1 MANTPIVSR
10 GSAPSQVAPPV
21 VAAMVVHDPGP
32 WFTESLQSLAQQDY
46 PNLQT
51 LFFVT
56 SGSQTTDEI
65 RKHLPDAIVR
75 TVDGNPGYGPLMNE
89 IGRLVE
95 GDGGFFCLMHD
106 DVALDPDA
114 VSKLMEEM
122 FRSNAG
128 VVGPKLVM
136 WEDPTIVQSVG
147 FGVDRIGEVS
157 SIADVGEKDQEQH
170 DAVRDVFALH
180 SACLLVRADLFR
192 EIGGFA
198 PDIRFFGEDIDLC
211 WRVHLSGA
219 RVVVV
224 PAAKA
229 RHINNFDSRASE
241 PSRIALEAR
250 HRVRTIAT
258 LSGRFQLPFVL
269 AQLLIATLLQTV
281 VSIFGGG
288 LRASLISMR
297 AALAVVI
304 DVPYIIRRRA
314 QVRPYRRIAPREIHE
329 LQIRGSARL
338 SSFIRKRRMRFTQNP
353 LALERDGAASN
364 TKGVVFGIL
373 ATVSLIILGSR
384 GLIASGVAPVGE
396 FLPLRSATESPSAL
410 LSSYLSGWWQSGFG
424 HAGANPTGIALLAL
438 AGIGFLGRLGALQ
451 TYSIIGALLV
461 GCWGMWS
468 VTAGFF
474 TVRARAIGMATY
486 AAAPLPYVAIQ
497 GGRWGV
503 LLCYAAL
510 PWMIRMF
517 VKVGAL
523 PSGAALTKLLAGAVL
538 LTAVITSFTPA
549 FLLVIIW
556 LGVVWIISDT
566 ISRVAASSLVG
577 VLRLVVVGAVGAFV
591 LHSPWSGEFFVADW
605 LDKVIGQHPDVARQ
619 VGMLNLSRLDG
630 GLWAIGVLALGLY
643 APTFISI
650 VVARGQMVVWATRA
664 LMMVVLTGAVLVL
677 DDSGTITLPLPET
690 GLMLVIVACG
700 LALGA
705 AALANIMFDETAIR
719 PNGLWKSLGALS
731 LIAATVGMVPAI
743 TGAAN
748 GRWGQPETTLAQL
761 LTQLPTNPES
771 GDYNVVFIGRGEVLP
786 MAGRTINDTVAF
798 AVSDDGELTLRDH
811 WMPISSS
818 LDESVSSAFN
828 AVISDQTVRA
838 GRLLAPLAIRYIIVP
853 IVDGGA
859 STVERPLPAPD
870 GLLASLSAQLDFRRV
885 YTANDLVIFE
895 NVAYIPS
902 LAMVDG
908 NTSLVSEQAGSEVLL
923 SSQLV
928 SVSPLARSGDIESVP
943 SLIGIGTVHAA
954 VPFDDGLAL
963 DVQGVKVKARVAF
976 GGTSAFDLPIEG
988 VARLTFNT
996 PFLHFALVALQ
1007 ALLWVAVVIAL
1018 FDLGRF
1024 KRRIAS
1030 TRLGEIVFHEEVEEQ
1045 K

>member
-1 MANTPIVSR
+1 MVINPTVSR
-10 GSAPSQVAPPV
+10 GSALGQVAPPV
-21 VAAMVVHDPGP
+21 VAAVVVHEPGA
-32 WFTESLQSLAQQDY
+32 WFPETLQALARQDY

-56 SGSQTTDEI
+56 SGSQAADEI
-65 RKHLPDAIVR
+65 RQFLPDAIVR

-95 GDGGFFCLMHD
+95 GEGGFFCLMHD
-106 DVALDPDA
+106 DVALEPDA
-114 VSKLMEEM
+114 LSRLMEEM

-147 FGVDRIGEVS
+147 FGVDRIGEIS

-170 DAVRDVFALH
+170 DAVRDVFALR

-198 PDIRFFGEDIDLC
+198 PDIRFYGEDIDLC

-229 RHINNFDSRASE
+229 RHLDSFDSRTNE

-269 AQLLIATLLQTV
+269 GQLLIATLLQTV
-281 VSIFGGG
+281 ISIFGGG

-297 AALAVVI
+297 ATLAVVV

-338 SSFIRKRRMRFTQNP
+338 SSFLRKRRMRFTQNP
-353 LALERDGAASN
+353 LALELDGATAHA
-364 TKGVVFGIL
+364 KGVVAGVV
-373 ATVSLIILGSR
+373 AVVALIVLGSR
-384 GLIASGVAPVGE
+384 GLIANGVAPVGE
-396 FLPLRSATESPSAL
+396 FLPLRDATESPSVL

-424 HAGANPTGIALLAL
+424 HAGANPTGIALLAV

-451 TYSIIGALLV
+451 TYSVIGALFM
-461 GCWGMWS
+461 GSWGMWS
-468 VTAGFF
+468 VATGFF
-474 TVRARAIGMATY
+474 TARARAIGMATY
-486 AAAPLPYVAIQ
+486 AAAPLPYVAIE

-510 PWMIRMF
+510 PWMVRTF
-517 VKVGAL
+517 VKVGAR

-538 LTAVITSFTPA
+538 LTAVVSSFTPA
-549 FLLVIIW
+549 FVLVLIW
-556 LGVVWIISDT
+556 LGVVWVVADAV
-566 ISRVAASSLVG
+566 SRVAASSIFG
-577 VLRLVVVGAVGAFV
+577 VLRVVVVGVVGAFV
-591 LHSPWSGEFFVADW
+591 LHSPWSGDFFVADW
-605 LDKVIGQHPDVARQ
+605 LDKVIGQHPDVAKQ

-630 GLWAIGVLALGLY
+630 GLLAIGVLVLGLY
-643 APTFISI
+643 APTFIAI
-650 VVARGQMVVWATRA
+650 VVARAHMVVWSTRA
-664 LMMVVLTGAVLVL
+664 LMMVVLTGVLLVL
-677 DDSGTITLPLPET
+677 DDSGVVSLSLPET

-705 AALANIMFDETAIR
+705 ATLSNIMFDETAIR
-719 PNGLWKSLGALS
+719 PNGLWKSLGAVS
-731 LIAATVGMVPAI
+731 LVAATVGMVPAI
-743 TGAAN
+743 TGVVD
-748 GRWGQPETTLAQL
+748 GRWGQPETTLSQL
-761 LTQLPTNPES
+761 LTQLPTDPET
-771 GDYNVVFIGRGEVLP
+771 GDYNVVFVGRSEVLP
-786 MAGRTINDTVAF
+786 MAGKTINDAVAF

-811 WMPISSS
+811 WLPISNS
-818 LDESVSSAFN
+818 LDDAVGSTFS
-828 AVISDQTVRA
+828 AVIADQTVRA
-838 GRLLAPLAIRYIIVP
+838 GRLLAPLAVRYIVVP

-859 STVERPLPAPD
+859 STIERPLPAPV
-870 GLLASLSAQLDFRRV
+870 GLLESLSAQLDFRRV
-885 YTANDLVIFE
+885 YTANDLVIYE
-895 NVAYIPS
+895 NVAYLPS
-902 LAMVDG
+902 LAVVDE

-923 SSQLV
+923 SSQLI
-928 SVSPLARSGDIESVP
+928 SVSPLARSGDIDSIPTV
-943 SLIGIGTVHAA
+943 IGVGTIHAA
-954 VPFDDGLAL
+954 VPFNEGLAVN
-963 DVQGVKVKARVAF
+963 VQGVKVKARVAF

-988 VARLTFNT
+988 VVRLTFDT
-996 PFLHFALVALQ
+996 PILHYVLVGVQ
-1007 ALLWVAVVIAL
+1007 AMLWAVVVIAL

-1030 TRLGEIVFHEEVEEQ
+1030 TRLGEIVFNEESDKQ

>member
-1 MANTPIVSR
+1 VAINPTASR
-10 GSAPSQVAPPV
+10 GSAATQVAPPV
-21 VAAMVVHDPGP
+21 VAAMVVHEPGV
-32 WFTESLQSLAQQDY
+32 WLAETLQALAQQDY

-56 SGSQTTDEI
+56 SGSEVTAEI

-106 DVALDPDA
+106 DVALEPDA
-114 VSKLMEEM
+114 VSRLMEEM

-136 WEDPTIVQSVG
+136 WDDPTIVQSVG

-157 SIADVGEKDQEQH
+157 PIADVGEKDQEQH

-198 PDIRFFGEDIDLC
+198 PDVRFFGEDIDLC

-229 RHINNFDSRASE
+229 RHLNGFDTRTNE
-241 PSRIALEAR
+241 PSRAALEAR

-297 AALAVVI
+297 AALAVVV

-353 LALERDGAASN
+353 LALERDGETSN
-364 TKGVVFGIL
+364 TKGVVVGIL
-373 ATVSLIILGSR
+373 AMVALIVIGSR
-384 GLIASGVAPVGE
+384 GLIARGVAPIGE
-396 FLPLRSATESPSAL
+396 FLPLRGATESPSAL
-410 LSSYLSGWWQSGFG
+410 LSSYLSGWWQAGFG

-451 TYSIIGALLV
+451 TYSVIGALLM

-468 VTAGFF
+468 VAAGFF

-486 AAAPLPYVAIQ
+486 AAVPLPYVAIE

-517 VKVGAL
+517 VKVGAR

-538 LTAVITSFTPA
+538 LTAVVISFTPA
-549 FLLVIIW
+549 FALVIIW
-556 LGVVWIISDT
+556 LGIVWVISDT
-566 ISRVAASSLVG
+566 ISRVAASSAIGVFRLVLVG
-577 VLRLVVVGAVGAFV
+577 VVGAFV

-605 LDKVIGQHPDVARQ
+605 LDKVIGQHPDVAKQ

-630 GLWAIGVLALGLY
+630 GLWAIGALALGLY

-650 VVARGQMVVWATRA
+650 VIARAQMVVWSTRA
-664 LMMVVLTGAVLVL
+664 LLMVVLTGAVLVL
-677 DDSGTITLPLPET
+677 NDSGTINLSLPET
-690 GLMLVIVACG
+690 GLMLVVVACG

-705 AALANIMFDETAIR
+705 ATLANIVFDESAIR

-731 LIAATVGMVPAI
+731 LVVATIGMVPAI
-743 TGAAN
+743 TGVVD
-748 GRWGQPETTLAQL
+748 GRWGQPETNLAQL
-761 LTQLPTNPES
+761 LTQLPANPES
-771 GDYNVVFIGRGEVLP
+771 GDYNVVFVGRSEVLP
-786 MAGRTINDTVAF
+786 MVGKSINDAVAF

-818 LDESVSSAFN
+818 LDDAVSSTFS

-838 GRLLAPLAIRYIIVP
+838 GRLLAPLAVRYIVVP

-859 STVERPLPAPD
+859 STVERPLPAPR
-870 GLLASLSAQLDFRRV
+870 GLLESLSAQLDFRRV

-902 LAMVDG
+902 LAVIDE

-923 SSQLV
+923 SSQLA
-928 SVSPLARSGDIESVP
+928 SVAPLARIGDIESMP
-943 SLIGIGTVHAA
+943 SLIGVGTVHAA
-954 VPFDDGLAL
+954 MPFDDGLAL
-963 DVQGVKVKARVAF
+963 DIQGVKVKARVAF

-988 VARLTFNT
+988 VARLTFDT
-996 PFLHFALVALQ
+996 PLLHFVLVAFQ
-1007 ALLWVAVVIAL
+1007 ALLWAVVVIAL

-1030 TRLGEIVFHEEVEEQ
+1030 TRLGEIVFHEETEEQ

>member
-1 MANTPIVSR
+1 MAINPTASR
-10 GSAPSQVAPPV
+10 GSAATQVAPPV
-21 VAAMVVHDPGP
+21 VAAVVVHEPGA
-32 WFTESLQSLAQQDY
+32 WFAETLQALAQQDY

-56 SGSQTTDEI
+56 SGSEVTAEI
-65 RKHLPDAIVR
+65 RQHLPDAIVR

-95 GDGGFFCLMHD
+95 GDGGFFCLLHD
-106 DVALDPDA
+106 DVALEPNA
-114 VSKLMEEM
+114 VSRLMEEM

-136 WEDPTIVQSVG
+136 WDDPTIVQSVG

-219 RVVVV
+219 RVVIV

-229 RHINNFDSRASE
+229 RHLNSFDSRTNE
-241 PSRIALEAR
+241 PSRAALEAR

-269 AQLLIATLLQTV
+269 VQLLLATLIQTV
-281 VSIFGGG
+281 VSVFGGG
-288 LRASLISMR
+288 LRNALISMR
-297 AALAVVI
+297 AALAVVV

-338 SSFIRKRRMRFTQNP
+338 ASFIRKRRMRFTQNP
-353 LALERDGAASN
+353 LALERDGETSN
-364 TKGVVFGIL
+364 TKGVVVGIL
-373 ATVSLIILGSR
+373 ATVALIILGSR

-396 FLPLRSATESPSAL
+396 FLPLRGVTESPSAL
-410 LSSYLSGWWQSGFG
+410 LSSYLSGWWQAGFG
-424 HAGANPTGIALLAL
+424 HAGANPTGVALLAL

-451 TYSIIGALLV
+451 TYSVIGALLV

-468 VTAGFF
+468 IAKGFF
-474 TVRARAIGMATY
+474 AVRARAIGMATY
-486 AAAPLPYVAIQ
+486 AAVPLPYVAIE

-503 LLCYAAL
+503 LLSYAAL

-517 VKVGAL
+517 VKVGAR

-538 LTAVITSFTPA
+538 LTAVVTSFTPA
-549 FLLVIIW
+549 FALVIIW
-556 LGVVWIISDT
+556 LGVVWVISDA
-566 ISRVAASSLVG
+566 ISRVAASSAIG
-577 VLRLVVVGAVGAFV
+577 VLRLVLVGVVGAFV

-605 LDKVIGQHPDVARQ
+605 LNKVIGRYPGAAEH

-630 GLWAIGVLALGLY
+630 GLWAIGALALGLY

-650 VVARGQMVVWATRA
+650 VVARAQMVVWSTRA
-664 LMMVVLTGAVLVL
+664 LLMVVLTGAVLVL
-677 DDSGTITLPLPET
+677 DNSGTINMSLPET
-690 GLMLVIVACG
+690 GLMLSIVACG

-705 AALANIMFDETAIR
+705 ATLANIMFDETTIR

-731 LIAATVGMVPAI
+731 LVAASVGMVPAI
-743 TGAAN
+743 TGVVD

-761 LTQLPTNPES
+761 LTQLPTNPAS
-771 GDYNVVFIGRGEVLP
+771 GDYNVVFVGRSEVLP
-786 MAGRTINDTVAF
+786 MAGKTINDAIAF

-818 LDESVSSAFN
+818 LDDSVGSAFN

-838 GRLLAPLAIRYIIVP
+838 GRLLAPLAIRYIVVP

-902 LAMVDG
+902 LAVVDE
-908 NTSLVSEQAGSEVLL
+908 NTSLVSQQAGSEVLL
-923 SSQLV
+923 SSQLT
-928 SVSPLARSGDIESVP
+928 SVSPLARSGDVESVP
-943 SLIGIGTVHAA
+943 SLIGVGTVHAA

-963 DVQGVKVKARVAF
+963 DIQGVKVKARVAF

-988 VARLTFNT
+988 VARLTFDT
-996 PFLHFALVALQ
+996 PFLHFVLVAFQ
-1007 ALLWVAVVIAL
+1007 ALLWAVVVIAL

-1030 TRLGEIVFHEEVEEQ
+1030 TRLGEIVFHEETEEQ

>member
-1 MANTPIVSR
+1 MAINPTVSR
-10 GSAPSQVAPPV
+10 GSAATQVAPPV
-21 VAAMVVHDPGP
+21 VAAVVVHEPGV
-32 WFTESLQSLAQQDY
+32 WFAETLQALAQQDY

-56 SGSQTTDEI
+56 SGSQTADEI
-65 RKHLPDAIVR
+65 RQALPNAIVR

-106 DVALDPDA
+106 DVALEPDA
-114 VSKLMEEM
+114 VSRLMEEM

-136 WEDPTIVQSVG
+136 WDDPTIVQSVG

-198 PDIRFFGEDIDLC
+198 PDVRFFGEDIDLC

-229 RHINNFDSRASE
+229 RHLNGFDTRTNE
-241 PSRIALEAR
+241 PSRVALEAR

-269 AQLLIATLLQTV
+269 AQLLIASLLQTV
-281 VSIFGGG
+281 ISIFGGG
-288 LRASLISMR
+288 LRTSLISMR
-297 AALAVVI
+297 AALAVVV
-304 DVPYIIRRRA
+304 DAPYIIRRRA

-353 LALERDGAASN
+353 LALERDGETSN
-364 TKGVVFGIL
+364 TKGVVVGIL
-373 ATVSLIILGSR
+373 ATVALIVIGSR
-384 GLIASGVAPVGE
+384 GLIASGVAPIGE
-396 FLPLRSATESPSAL
+396 FLPLRGATESPSAL

-451 TYSIIGALLV
+451 TYSVIGALLM
-461 GCWGMWS
+461 GCWGMWR
-468 VTAGFF
+468 VAAGFF

-486 AAAPLPYVAIQ
+486 AAVPLPYVAIE
-497 GGRWGV
+497 GGRWGI

-517 VKVGAL
+517 VKVGAR

-538 LTAVITSFTPA
+538 LTAVVTSFTPA
-549 FLLVIIW
+549 FALVIIW
-556 LGVVWIISDT
+556 LGIVWVISDT
-566 ISRVAASSLVG
+566 ISRVAASSAIGVFRLVLVG
-577 VLRLVVVGAVGAFV
+577 VVGAFV

-605 LDKVIGQHPDVARQ
+605 LDKVIGQHADVGKQ

-630 GLWAIGVLALGLY
+630 GLWAIGALALGLY

-650 VVARGQMVVWATRA
+650 VVARAQMVVWSTRA
-664 LMMVVLTGAVLVL
+664 LLMVVLTGAVLVL
-677 DDSGTITLPLPET
+677 NDSGTINLSLPET
-690 GLMLVIVACG
+690 GLMLVVVACG

-705 AALANIMFDETAIR
+705 ATLANIMFDESAIR

-731 LIAATVGMVPAI
+731 LVAATIGMVPAI
-743 TGAAN
+743 TGVVD
-748 GRWGQPETTLAQL
+748 GRWGQPETNLAQL
-761 LTQLPTNPES
+761 LTQLPANPES
-771 GDYNVVFIGRGEVLP
+771 GDYNVVFVGRSEVLP
-786 MAGRTINDTVAF
+786 MAGKSINDAIAF

-818 LDESVSSAFN
+818 LDDAVGSTFS

-838 GRLLAPLAIRYIIVP
+838 GRLLAPLAIRYIVVP

-859 STVERPLPAPD
+859 STVEKPLPAPD

-902 LAMVDG
+902 LAVIDE

-923 SSQLV
+923 SSQLA
-928 SVSPLARSGDIESVP
+928 SVAPLTRSGDVESVP
-943 SLIGIGTVHAA
+943 SLIGVGTVHAA
-954 VPFDDGLAL
+954 MPFDDGLAL
-963 DVQGVKVKARVAF
+963 DIQGVKVKARVAF

-988 VARLTFNT
+988 VARLTFDT
-996 PFLHFALVALQ
+996 PLLHFVLVTFQ
-1007 ALLWVAVVIAL
+1007 TLLWAVVVIAL

-1030 TRLGEIVFHEEVEEQ
+1030 TRLGEIVFHEETEDQ

>member
-1 MANTPIVSR
+1 MAINPTASR
-10 GSAPSQVAPPV
+10 GSAATQVAPPV
-21 VAAMVVHDPGP
+21 VAAVVVHEPGA
-32 WFTESLQSLAQQDY
+32 WFGESLQALAQQDY

-56 SGSQTTDEI
+56 SGSEVTAEI
-65 RKHLPDAIVR
+65 RQHLPDAIVR

-95 GDGGFFCLMHD
+95 GDGGFFCLLHD
-106 DVALDPDA
+106 DVALEPNA
-114 VSKLMEEM
+114 VSRLMEEM

-128 VVGPKLVM
+128 IVGPKLVM
-136 WEDPTIVQSVG
+136 WDDPTIVQSVG

-198 PDIRFFGEDIDLC
+198 PDIRFFGEDIDFC

-219 RVVVV
+219 RVVIV

-229 RHINNFDSRASE
+229 RHLNSFDSRTNE
-241 PSRIALEAR
+241 PSRAALEAR

-269 AQLLIATLLQTV
+269 VQLLLATLIQTV
-281 VSIFGGG
+281 VSVFGGG
-288 LRASLISMR
+288 LRNALISMR
-297 AALAVVI
+297 AALAVVV

-338 SSFIRKRRMRFTQNP
+338 ASFIRKRRMRFTQNP
-353 LALERDGAASN
+353 LALEHDGETSN
-364 TKGVVFGIL
+364 TKGVVVGIL
-373 ATVSLIILGSR
+373 ATVALIILGSR
-384 GLIASGVAPVGE
+384 GLIASGLAPVGE
-396 FLPLRSATESPSAL
+396 FLPLRGVTESPSAL
-410 LSSYLSGWWQSGFG
+410 LSSYLSGWWQAGFG
-424 HAGANPTGIALLAL
+424 HAGANPTGVALLAL

-451 TYSIIGALLV
+451 TYSVIGALLV

-468 VTAGFF
+468 IAKGFF

-486 AAAPLPYVAIQ
+486 AAVPLPYVAIE

-503 LLCYAAL
+503 LLSYAAL

-517 VKVGAL
+517 VKVGAR

-538 LTAVITSFTPA
+538 LTAVVTSFTPA
-549 FLLVIIW
+549 FALVIIW
-556 LGVVWIISDT
+556 LGVVWVISDA
-566 ISRVAASSLVG
+566 ISRVAASSAIG
-577 VLRLVVVGAVGAFV
+577 VLRLVLVGVVGAFV

-605 LDKVIGQHPDVARQ
+605 LNKVIGRHPGAAEQ

-630 GLWAIGVLALGLY
+630 GLWAIGALALGLY

-650 VVARGQMVVWATRA
+650 VVARAQMVVWSTRA
-664 LMMVVLTGAVLVL
+664 LLMVVLTGAVLIL
-677 DDSGTITLPLPET
+677 DDSGTINLSLPET
-690 GLMLVIVACG
+690 GLMLSIVACG

-705 AALANIMFDETAIR
+705 ATLANIMFDETAIQ

-731 LIAATVGMVPAI
+731 LVAASVGMVPAI
-743 TGAAN
+743 TGVVD

-761 LTQLPTNPES
+761 LTQLPTNPAS
-771 GDYNVVFIGRGEVLP
+771 GDYNVVFVGRSEVLP
-786 MAGRTINDTVAF
+786 MAGKAINDAIAF

-818 LDESVSSAFN
+818 LDDSVSSAFN

-838 GRLLAPLAIRYIIVP
+838 GRLLAPLAIRYIVVP

-895 NVAYIPS
+895 NVAYLPS
-902 LAMVDG
+902 LAVVDE
-908 NTSLVSEQAGSEVLL
+908 NTSLVSQQAGSEVLL
-923 SSQLV
+923 SSQLT
-928 SVSPLARSGDIESVP
+928 SVSPLARSGDVESVP
-943 SLIGIGTVHAA
+943 SLIGVGTVHAA

-963 DVQGVKVKARVAF
+963 DIQGVKVKARVAF

-988 VARLTFNT
+988 VARLTFDT
-996 PFLHFALVALQ
+996 PFLHFVLVAFQ
-1007 ALLWVAVVIAL
+1007 ALLWAVVVIAL

-1030 TRLGEIVFHEEVEEQ
+1030 TRLGEIVFHEETEEQ

>member
-1 MANTPIVSR
+1 MAINPTASR
-10 GSAPSQVAPPV
+10 GSAATQVAPPV
-21 VAAMVVHDPGP
+21 VAAVVVHEPGA
-32 WFTESLQSLAQQDY
+32 WFGESLQALAKQDY

-56 SGSQTTDEI
+56 SGSEVTAEI

-95 GDGGFFCLMHD
+95 GDGGFFCLLHD
-106 DVALDPDA
+106 DVALEPDA
-114 VSKLMEEM
+114 VSRLMEEM

-128 VVGPKLVM
+128 IVGPKLVM
-136 WEDPTIVQSVG
+136 WDDPTIVQSVG

-219 RVVVV
+219 RVVIV

-229 RHINNFDSRASE
+229 RHLNSFDSRTNE
-241 PSRIALEAR
+241 PSRAALEAR

-269 AQLLIATLLQTV
+269 VQLLLATLIQTV

-288 LRASLISMR
+288 LRNALISMR
-297 AALAVVI
+297 AALAVVV

-338 SSFIRKRRMRFTQNP
+338 ASFIRKRRMRFTQNP
-353 LALERDGAASN
+353 LALERDGETSN
-364 TKGVVFGIL
+364 TKGVVVGIL
-373 ATVSLIILGSR
+373 ATVALIILGSR
-384 GLIASGVAPVGE
+384 GLIASGLAPVGE
-396 FLPLRSATESPSAL
+396 FLPLRGATESPSAL
-410 LSSYLSGWWQSGFG
+410 LSSYLSGWWQAGFG
-424 HAGANPTGIALLAL
+424 HAGANPTGVALLAL

-451 TYSIIGALLV
+451 TYSVIGALLV

-468 VTAGFF
+468 IAKGFF

-486 AAAPLPYVAIQ
+486 AAAPLPYVAIE

-503 LLCYAAL
+503 LLSYAAL

-517 VKVGAL
+517 VKVGAR

-538 LTAVITSFTPA
+538 LTAVVTSFTPA
-549 FLLVIIW
+549 FALVIIW
-556 LGVVWIISDT
+556 LGVVWVISDA
-566 ISRVAASSLVG
+566 ISRVAASSAIG
-577 VLRLVVVGAVGAFV
+577 VLRLVLVGVVGAFV

-605 LDKVIGQHPDVARQ
+605 LNKVIGRHPGAAEQ

-630 GLWAIGVLALGLY
+630 GLWAIGALALGLY

-650 VVARGQMVVWATRA
+650 VVARAQMVVWSTRA
-664 LMMVVLTGAVLVL
+664 LLMVVLTGAVLIL
-677 DDSGTITLPLPET
+677 DDSGTINLSLPET
-690 GLMLVIVACG
+690 GLMLSIVACG

-705 AALANIMFDETAIR
+705 ATLANIMFDETAIQ

-731 LIAATVGMVPAI
+731 LVAASVGMVPAI
-743 TGAAN
+743 TGVVD

-761 LTQLPTNPES
+761 LTQLPTNPAS
-771 GDYNVVFIGRGEVLP
+771 GDYNVVFVGRSEVLP
-786 MAGRTINDTVAF
+786 MAGKTINDAIAF

-818 LDESVSSAFN
+818 LDDSVGSAFN

-838 GRLLAPLAIRYIIVP
+838 GRLLAPLAIRYIVVP

-902 LAMVDG
+902 LAVVDE
-908 NTSLVSEQAGSEVLL
+908 NTSLVSQQAGSEVLL
-923 SSQLV
+923 SSQLT
-928 SVSPLARSGDIESVP
+928 SVSPLARSGDVESVP
-943 SLIGIGTVHAA
+943 SLIGVGTVHAA

-963 DVQGVKVKARVAF
+963 DIQGVKVKARVAI

-988 VARLTFNT
+988 VARLTFDT
-996 PFLHFALVALQ
+996 PFLHFALVAFQ
-1007 ALLWVAVVIAL
+1007 ALLWAVVVIAL

-1030 TRLGEIVFHEEVEEQ
+1030 TRLGEIVFHEETEEQ

>member
-1 MANTPIVSR
+1 VAFNPTVSR
-10 GSAPSQVAPPV
+10 GSAPSQIAPPV
-21 VAAMVVHDPGP
+21 VAAMVVHEPGA
-32 WFTESLQSLAQQDY
+32 WFAETVQALELQDY
-46 PNLQT
+46 PNLQS

-56 SGSQTTDEI
+56 SGSQTADDI
-65 RKHLPDAIVR
+65 RQALPNAIVR

-106 DVALDPDA
+106 DVALEPDA
-114 VSKLMEEM
+114 VSRLMEEM

-136 WEDPTIVQSVG
+136 WDDPTIVQSVG

-157 SIADVGEKDQEQH
+157 PIADVGEKDQEQH

-229 RHINNFDSRASE
+229 RHLNGFDTRTNE

-297 AALAVVI
+297 AALAVVV

-338 SSFIRKRRMRFTQNP
+338 SSFIRKRKMRFTQNP
-353 LALERDGAASN
+353 LALERDGEASN
-364 TKGVVFGIL
+364 TKGVVVGIL
-373 ATVSLIILGSR
+373 AIVALIILGSR
-384 GLIASGVAPVGE
+384 GLIASGVAPIGE
-396 FLPLRSATESPSAL
+396 FLPLRGATESPSAL
-410 LSSYLSGWWQSGFG
+410 LSSYLSGWWQAGFG

-451 TYSIIGALLV
+451 TYSVIGALLM

-468 VTAGFF
+468 VAAGFF

-486 AAAPLPYVAIQ
+486 AAVPLPYVAIER
-497 GGRWGV
+497 GRWGV

-517 VKVGAL
+517 VKVGAR

-538 LTAVITSFTPA
+538 LTAVVTSFTPA
-549 FLLVIIW
+549 FALVIIW
-556 LGVVWIISDT
+556 LGIVWVISDT
-566 ISRVAASSLVG
+566 ISRVAASSAIGVFRLVLVG
-577 VLRLVVVGAVGAFV
+577 VVGAFV

-605 LDKVIGQHPDVARQ
+605 LDKVIGQHPDLAKQ

-630 GLWAIGVLALGLY
+630 GLWAIGALALGLY

-650 VVARGQMVVWATRA
+650 VVARAQMVVWSTRA
-664 LMMVVLTGAVLVL
+664 LLMVVLTGAVLVL
-677 DDSGTITLPLPET
+677 NDSGTINLSLPET
-690 GLMLVIVACG
+690 GLMLVVVACG

-705 AALANIMFDETAIR
+705 ATLANIVFDESAIR

-731 LIAATVGMVPAI
+731 LVAATIGMVPAI
-743 TGAAN
+743 TGVVD
-748 GRWGQPETTLAQL
+748 GRWGQPETNLAQL
-761 LTQLPTNPES
+761 LTQLPANPES
-771 GDYNVVFIGRGEVLP
+771 GDYNVVFVGRSEVLP
-786 MAGRTINDTVAF
+786 MVGKSINDAVAF

-811 WMPISSS
+811 WMPVSSS
-818 LDESVSSAFN
+818 LDDAVGSTFS

-838 GRLLAPLAIRYIIVP
+838 GRLLAPLAVRYIVVP

-859 STVERPLPAPD
+859 STVEKPLPAPD

-902 LAMVDG
+902 LAVIDE
-908 NTSLVSEQAGSEVLL
+908 NTSLVSQQAGSEVLL
-923 SSQLV
+923 SSQLT
-928 SVSPLARSGDIESVP
+928 SVSPLARSGDVESVP
-943 SLIGIGTVHAA
+943 SLIGVGTVHAA

-963 DVQGVKVKARVAF
+963 DIQGVKVKARVAF

-988 VARLTFNT
+988 VARLTFDT
-996 PFLHFALVALQ
+996 PLLHFVLVAFQ
-1007 ALLWVAVVIAL
+1007 TLLWAVVVIAL

-1030 TRLGEIVFHEEVEEQ
+1030 TRLGEIVFHEETEDQ

>member
-1 MANTPIVSR
+1 VAINPTASR
-10 GSAPSQVAPPV
+10 GSAATQVAPPV
-21 VAAMVVHDPGP
+21 VAAVVVHEPGA
-32 WFTESLQSLAQQDY
+32 WFGESLQALAKQDY

-51 LFFVT
+51 LVFVT
-56 SGSQTTDEI
+56 SGSEVTAEI
-65 RKHLPDAIVR
+65 RRHLPDAIVR

-95 GDGGFFCLMHD
+95 GDGGFFCLLHD
-106 DVALDPDA
+106 DVALEPDA
-114 VSKLMEEM
+114 VSRLMEEM

-128 VVGPKLVM
+128 IVGPKLVM
-136 WEDPTIVQSVG
+136 WDDPTIVQSVG

-219 RVVVV
+219 RVVIV

-229 RHINNFDSRASE
+229 RHLNSFDSRTNE
-241 PSRIALEAR
+241 PSRAALEAR

-269 AQLLIATLLQTV
+269 VQLLLATLIQTV
-281 VSIFGGG
+281 VSVFGGG
-288 LRASLISMR
+288 LRNALISMR
-297 AALAVVI
+297 AALAVVV

-329 LQIRGSARL
+329 LQIRGSARFA
-338 SSFIRKRRMRFTQNP
+338 SFIRKRRMRFTQNP
-353 LALERDGAASN
+353 LALERDGETSN
-364 TKGVVFGIL
+364 TKGVVVGIL
-373 ATVSLIILGSR
+373 ATVALIILGSR

-396 FLPLRSATESPSAL
+396 FLPLRGVTESPSAL
-410 LSSYLSGWWQSGFG
+410 LSSYLSGWWQAGFG
-424 HAGANPTGIALLAL
+424 HAGANPTGVALLAL

-451 TYSIIGALLV
+451 TYSVIGALLV

-468 VTAGFF
+468 IAKGFF
-474 TVRARAIGMATY
+474 AVRARAIGMATY
-486 AAAPLPYVAIQ
+486 AAVPLPYVAIE

-503 LLCYAAL
+503 LLSYAAL

-517 VKVGAL
+517 VKVGAR

-538 LTAVITSFTPA
+538 LTAVVTSFTPA
-549 FLLVIIW
+549 FALVIIW
-556 LGVVWIISDT
+556 LGVVWVISDA
-566 ISRVAASSLVG
+566 ISRVAASSAIG
-577 VLRLVVVGAVGAFV
+577 VLRLVLVGVVGAFV

-605 LDKVIGQHPDVARQ
+605 LNKVIGRHPGAAEQ

-630 GLWAIGVLALGLY
+630 GLWAIGALALGLY

-650 VVARGQMVVWATRA
+650 VVARAQMVVWSTRA
-664 LMMVVLTGAVLVL
+664 LLMVVLTGAVLIL
-677 DDSGTITLPLPET
+677 DDSGTINLSLPET
-690 GLMLVIVACG
+690 GLMLSIVACG

-705 AALANIMFDETAIR
+705 ATLANIMFDETAIQ

-731 LIAATVGMVPAI
+731 LVAASVGMVPAI
-743 TGAAN
+743 TGVVD

-761 LTQLPTNPES
+761 LTQLPTNPAS
-771 GDYNVVFIGRGEVLP
+771 GDYNVVFVGRSEVLP
-786 MAGRTINDTVAF
+786 MAGKTINDAIAF

-818 LDESVSSAFN
+818 LDDSVGSAFN

-838 GRLLAPLAIRYIIVP
+838 GRLLAPLAIRYIVVP

-902 LAMVDG
+902 LAVVDE
-908 NTSLVSEQAGSEVLL
+908 NTSLVSQQAGSEVLL
-923 SSQLV
+923 SSQLT
-928 SVSPLARSGDIESVP
+928 SVSPLARSGDVESVP
-943 SLIGIGTVHAA
+943 SLIGVGTVHAA

-963 DVQGVKVKARVAF
+963 DIQGVKVKARVAF

-988 VARLTFNT
+988 VARLTFDT
-996 PFLHFALVALQ
+996 PFLHFVLVAFQ
-1007 ALLWVAVVIAL
+1007 ALLWAVVVIAL

-1030 TRLGEIVFHEEVEEQ
+1030 TRLGEIVFHEETEEQ

>member
-1 MANTPIVSR
+1 MVINPTVSR
-10 GSAPSQVAPPV
+10 GSALGQVAPPV
-21 VAAMVVHDPGP
+21 VAAVVVHEPGA
-32 WFTESLQSLAQQDY
+32 WFPETLQALARQDY

-56 SGSQTTDEI
+56 SGSQAADEI
-65 RKHLPDAIVR
+65 RQFLPDAIVR

-95 GDGGFFCLMHD
+95 GEGGFFCLMHD
-106 DVALDPDA
+106 DVALEPDA
-114 VSKLMEEM
+114 LSRLMEEM

-147 FGVDRIGEVS
+147 FGVDRIGEIS

-170 DAVRDVFALH
+170 DAVRDVFALR

-198 PDIRFFGEDIDLC
+198 PDIRFYGEDIDLC

-229 RHINNFDSRASE
+229 RHLDSFDSRTNE

-269 AQLLIATLLQTV
+269 GQLLIATLLQTV
-281 VSIFGGG
+281 ISIFGGG

-297 AALAVVI
+297 ATLAVVV

-338 SSFIRKRRMRFTQNP
+338 SSFLRKRRMRFTQNP
-353 LALERDGAASN
+353 LALELDGATAHA
-364 TKGVVFGIL
+364 KGVVAGVV
-373 ATVSLIILGSR
+373 AVVALIVLGSR
-384 GLIASGVAPVGE
+384 GLIANGVAPVGE
-396 FLPLRSATESPSAL
+396 FLPLRDATESPSVL

-424 HAGANPTGIALLAL
+424 HAGANPTGIALLAV

-451 TYSIIGALLV
+451 TYSVIGALFM
-461 GCWGMWS
+461 GSWGMWS
-468 VTAGFF
+468 VATGFF
-474 TVRARAIGMATY
+474 TARARAIGMATY
-486 AAAPLPYVAIQ
+486 AAAPLPYVAIE

-510 PWMIRMF
+510 PWMVRTF
-517 VKVGAL
+517 VKVGAR

-538 LTAVITSFTPA
+538 LTAVVSSFTPA
-549 FLLVIIW
+549 FVLVLIW
-556 LGVVWIISDT
+556 LGVVWVVADAV
-566 ISRVAASSLVG
+566 SRVAASSIFG
-577 VLRLVVVGAVGAFV
+577 VLRVVVVGVVGAFV
-591 LHSPWSGEFFVADW
+591 LHSPWSGDFFVADW
-605 LDKVIGQHPDVARQ
+605 LDKVIGQHPDVAKQ

-630 GLWAIGVLALGLY
+630 GLLAIGVLVLGLY
-643 APTFISI
+643 APTFIAI
-650 VVARGQMVVWATRA
+650 VVARAHMVVWSTRA
-664 LMMVVLTGAVLVL
+664 LMMVVLTGVLLVL
-677 DDSGTITLPLPET
+677 DDSGVVSLSLPET

-705 AALANIMFDETAIR
+705 ATLSNIMFDETAIR
-719 PNGLWKSLGALS
+719 PNGLWKSLGAVS
-731 LIAATVGMVPAI
+731 LVAATVGMVPAI
-743 TGAAN
+743 TGVVD
-748 GRWGQPETTLAQL
+748 GRWGQPETTLSQL
-761 LTQLPTNPES
+761 LTQLPTDPET
-771 GDYNVVFIGRGEVLP
+771 GDYNVVFVGRSEVLP
-786 MAGRTINDTVAF
+786 MAGKTINDAVAF

-811 WMPISSS
+811 WLPISNS
-818 LDESVSSAFN
+818 LDDAVGSTFS
-828 AVISDQTVRA
+828 AVIADQTVRA
-838 GRLLAPLAIRYIIVP
+838 GRLLAPLAVRYIVVP

-859 STVERPLPAPD
+859 STIERPLPAPV
-870 GLLASLSAQLDFRRV
+870 GLLESLSAQLDFRRV
-885 YTANDLVIFE
+885 YTANDLVIYE
-895 NVAYIPS
+895 NVAYLPS
-902 LAMVDG
+902 LAVVDE

-923 SSQLV
+923 SSQLI
-928 SVSPLARSGDIESVP
+928 SVSPLARSGDIDSIPTV
-943 SLIGIGTVHAA
+943 IGAGTIHAA
-954 VPFDDGLAL
+954 VPFNEGLAVN
-963 DVQGVKVKARVAF
+963 VQGVKVKARVAF

-988 VARLTFNT
+988 VVRLTFDT
-996 PFLHFALVALQ
+996 PILHYVLVGVQ
-1007 ALLWVAVVIAL
+1007 AMLWAVVVIAL

-1030 TRLGEIVFHEEVEEQ
+1030 TRLGEIVFNEESDKQ

>member
-1 MANTPIVSR
+1 MAINPTASR
-10 GSAPSQVAPPV
+10 GSAATQVAPPV
-21 VAAMVVHDPGP
+21 VAAMVVHEPGA
-32 WFTESLQSLAQQDY
+32 WFAETLQALAQQDY

-56 SGSQTTDEI
+56 SGSEVAAEI
-65 RKHLPDAIVR
+65 RDYLPDAIVR

-95 GDGGFFCLMHD
+95 GDGGFFCLLHD
-106 DVALDPDA
+106 DVALEPDA
-114 VSKLMEEM
+114 VSRLMEEM

-128 VVGPKLVM
+128 IVGPKLVM
-136 WEDPTIVQSVG
+136 WDDPTIVQSVG

-219 RVVVV
+219 RVVIV

-229 RHINNFDSRASE
+229 RHLNSFDSRTNE
-241 PSRIALEAR
+241 PSRVALEAR

-269 AQLLIATLLQTV
+269 VQLLVATLIQTV

-288 LRASLISMR
+288 LRNSLISMR
-297 AALAVVI
+297 AALAVVV

-338 SSFIRKRRMRFTQNP
+338 ASFIRKRRMRFTQNP
-353 LALERDGAASN
+353 LALERDGETSN
-364 TKGVVFGIL
+364 TKGVVIGIL
-373 ATVSLIILGSR
+373 ATVALIILGSR

-396 FLPLRSATESPSAL
+396 FLPLRGATESPSAL
-410 LSSYLSGWWQSGFG
+410 LSSYLSGWWQAGFG

-451 TYSIIGALLV
+451 TYSVIGALLM

-468 VTAGFF
+468 VAKGFF

-486 AAAPLPYVAIQ
+486 AAAPLPYVAIE

-517 VKVGAL
+517 VKVGTR

-538 LTAVITSFTPA
+538 LSAVVTSFTPA

-556 LGVVWIISDT
+556 LGVVWVISDA
-566 ISRVAASSLVG
+566 ISRVAASSAIG
-577 VLRLVVVGAVGAFV
+577 VLRLVLVGVVGAFV

-605 LDKVIGQHPDVARQ
+605 LNKVIGRHPATAEQ

-630 GLWAIGVLALGLY
+630 GLWAIGALALGLY

-650 VVARGQMVVWATRA
+650 VVARAQMVVWSTRA
-664 LMMVVLTGAVLVL
+664 LLMVVLTGAVLVL
-677 DDSGTITLPLPET
+677 DDSGTINLSLPET
-690 GLMLVIVACG
+690 GLMLSIVACG

-705 AALANIMFDETAIR
+705 ATLANIMFDETAIR

-731 LIAATVGMVPAI
+731 LVAASVGMVPAI
-743 TGAAN
+743 TGVVD

-761 LTQLPTNPES
+761 LTQLPTNPAS
-771 GDYNVVFIGRGEVLP
+771 GDYNVVFVGRSEVLP
-786 MAGRTINDTVAF
+786 MAGKTINDAIAF

-818 LDESVSSAFN
+818 LDDSVSSTFN

-902 LAMVDG
+902 LAVVDE
-908 NTSLVSEQAGSEVLL
+908 NTSLVSQQAGSEVLL
-923 SSQLV
+923 SSQLA
-928 SVSPLARSGDIESVP
+928 SVAPLARSGDVESVP
-943 SLIGIGTVHAA
+943 SLIGVGTVHAA

-963 DVQGVKVKARVAF
+963 DIQGVKVKARVAF

-988 VARLTFNT
+988 VARLTFDT
-996 PFLHFALVALQ
+996 PFLHFVLVAFQ
-1007 ALLWVAVVIAL
+1007 SLLWAVVVIAL

-1030 TRLGEIVFHEEVEEQ
+1030 TRLGEIVFHEETEEQ

>member
-1 MANTPIVSR
+1 MAINPTVSR
-10 GSAPSQVAPPV
+10 GSATTQIAPPV
-21 VAAMVVHDPGP
+21 VAAVVVHEPGA
-32 WFTESLQSLAQQDY
+32 WFAETLQALAQQDY

-56 SGSQTTDEI
+56 SGSQTAEEI
-65 RKHLPDAIVR
+65 RKQLPDAIIR

-95 GDGGFFCLMHD
+95 GDGGFFCLLHD
-106 DVALDPDA
+106 DVALEPDA
-114 VSKLMEEM
+114 VSRLMEEM

-128 VVGPKLVM
+128 IVGPKLVM
-136 WEDPTIVQSVG
+136 WDDPTIVQSVG

-219 RVVVV
+219 RVVIV

-229 RHINNFDSRASE
+229 RHLNSFDSRTNE
-241 PSRIALEAR
+241 PSRVALEAR

-269 AQLLIATLLQTV
+269 VQLLVATLIQTV

-288 LRASLISMR
+288 LRNSLISMR
-297 AALAVVI
+297 AALAVVV

-338 SSFIRKRRMRFTQNP
+338 TSFIRKRRMRFTQNP
-353 LALERDGAASN
+353 LAVEREGETSN
-364 TKGVVFGIL
+364 TTGVVVGIL
-373 ATVSLIILGSR
+373 ATVALIVLGSR
-384 GLIASGVAPVGE
+384 GLIVSGVAPVGE
-396 FLPLRSATESPSAL
+396 FLPLRGATESPSAL

-451 TYSIIGALLV
+451 TYSVIGALLM

-468 VTAGFF
+468 IAKGFF

-486 AAAPLPYVAIQ
+486 AAAPLPYVAIE

-517 VKVGAL
+517 VKVGAR

-538 LTAVITSFTPA
+538 LTAVVTSFTPA
-549 FLLVIIW
+549 FALVLIW
-556 LGVVWIISDT
+556 LGIVWVISDT
-566 ISRVAASSLVG
+566 ISRVAASSAFGVFRLVSVG
-577 VLRLVVVGAVGAFV
+577 VVGAFV

-605 LDKVIGQHPDVARQ
+605 LDKVIGRHPDAAKQ

-630 GLWAIGVLALGLY
+630 GLWAIGVLVLGLY

-650 VVARGQMVVWATRA
+650 VVARAQMVVWSTRA

-677 DDSGTITLPLPET
+677 NDSGTINLSLPET
-690 GLMLVIVACG
+690 GLMLAIIACG

-705 AALANIMFDETAIR
+705 ATLANIMFDETAIR

-731 LIAATVGMVPAI
+731 LVAATVGMMPAI
-743 TGAAN
+743 AGVVD
-748 GRWGQPETTLAQL
+748 GRWRQPETTLAQL

-771 GDYNVVFIGRGEVLP
+771 GDYNVVFIGRSEVLP
-786 MAGRTINDTVAF
+786 MAGKTINGAIAF

-811 WMPISSS
+811 WIPISSS
-818 LDESVSSAFN
+818 LDDSVGSAFN
-828 AVISDQTVRA
+828 AVIADQTVRA

-902 LAMVDG
+902 LAVVDE
-908 NTSLVSEQAGSEVLL
+908 NTSLVSQQAGSEALL
-923 SSQLV
+923 SSQLT
-928 SVSPLARSGDIESVP
+928 SVSPLARSRDVESVP
-943 SLIGIGTVHAA
+943 SLIGVGTVHAA

-963 DVQGVKVKARVAF
+963 DIQGVKVKARVAF

-988 VARLTFNT
+988 VARLTFAT
-996 PFLHFALVALQ
+996 PFLHFALVAIQ
-1007 ALLWVAVVIAL
+1007 ALLWTGVLIAL

-1030 TRLGEIVFHEEVEEQ
+1030 TRSGEIVFHEEIEDQ

>member
-1 MANTPIVSR
+1 
-10 GSAPSQVAPPV
+10 
-21 VAAMVVHDPGP
+21 
-32 WFTESLQSLAQQDY
+32 
-46 PNLQT
+46 
-51 LFFVT
+51 
-56 SGSQTTDEI
+56 
-65 RKHLPDAIVR
+65 
-75 TVDGNPGYGPLMNE
+75 
-89 IGRLVE
+89 
-95 GDGGFFCLMHD
+95 
-106 DVALDPDA
+106 
-114 VSKLMEEM
+114 
-122 FRSNAG
+122 
-128 VVGPKLVM
+128 
-136 WEDPTIVQSVG
+136 
-147 FGVDRIGEVS
+147 
-157 SIADVGEKDQEQH
+157 
-170 DAVRDVFALH
+170 
-180 SACLLVRADLFR
+180 
-192 EIGGFA
+192 
-198 PDIRFFGEDIDLC
+198 
-211 WRVHLSGA
+211 
-219 RVVVV
+219 
-224 PAAKA
+224 
-229 RHINNFDSRASE
+229 
-241 PSRIALEAR
+241 
-250 HRVRTIAT
+250 
-258 LSGRFQLPFVL
+258 
-269 AQLLIATLLQTV
+269 
-281 VSIFGGG
+281 
-288 LRASLISMR
+288 
-297 AALAVVI
+297 
-304 DVPYIIRRRA
+304 
-314 QVRPYRRIAPREIHE
+314 
-329 LQIRGSARL
+329 
-338 SSFIRKRRMRFTQNP
+338 
-353 LALERDGAASN
+353 
-364 TKGVVFGIL
+364 
-373 ATVSLIILGSR
+373 
-384 GLIASGVAPVGE
+384 
-396 FLPLRSATESPSAL
+396 
-410 LSSYLSGWWQSGFG
+410 
-424 HAGANPTGIALLAL
+424 
-438 AGIGFLGRLGALQ
+438 
-451 TYSIIGALLV
+451 
-461 GCWGMWS
+461 
-468 VTAGFF
+468 
-474 TVRARAIGMATY
+474 
-486 AAAPLPYVAIQ
+486 
-497 GGRWGV
+497 
-503 LLCYAAL
+503 
-510 PWMIRMF
+510 MF

-566 ISRVAASSLVG
+566 ISRVAASSLIG

-664 LMMVVLTGAVLVL
+664 LMMVVLTGTVLVL

-719 PNGLWKSLGALS
+719 PNGLWKSLGVLS

>member
-1 MANTPIVSR
+1 MAINPTVSR
-10 GSAPSQVAPPV
+10 GSATTQIAPPV
-21 VAAMVVHDPGP
+21 VAAVVVHEPGA
-32 WFTESLQSLAQQDY
+32 WFAETLQALAQQDY

-56 SGSQTTDEI
+56 SGSQTAEEI
-65 RKHLPDAIVR
+65 RKQLPDAIIR

-95 GDGGFFCLMHD
+95 GDGGFFCLLHD
-106 DVALDPDA
+106 DVALEPDA
-114 VSKLMEEM
+114 VSRLMEEM

-128 VVGPKLVM
+128 IVGPKLVM
-136 WEDPTIVQSVG
+136 WDDPTIVQSVG

-219 RVVVV
+219 RVVIV

-229 RHINNFDSRASE
+229 RHLNSFDSRTNE
-241 PSRIALEAR
+241 PSRVALEAR

-269 AQLLIATLLQTV
+269 VQLLIATLIQTV

-288 LRASLISMR
+288 LRASLIAMR
-297 AALAVVI
+297 AALAVVV

-353 LALERDGAASN
+353 LALERDGETSN
-364 TKGVVFGIL
+364 TKGVVIGIL
-373 ATVSLIILGSR
+373 ATVALIVLGSR
-384 GLIASGVAPVGE
+384 GLIASGIAPVGE
-396 FLPLRSATESPSAL
+396 FLPLRGATESPSAL

-451 TYSIIGALLV
+451 TYSVIGALLM

-468 VTAGFF
+468 VAAGFF
-474 TVRARAIGMATY
+474 SVRARAIGMATY
-486 AAAPLPYVAIQ
+486 AAAPLPYVAIE

-517 VKVGAL
+517 VKVGAR

-538 LTAVITSFTPA
+538 LTAVVTSFTPA
-549 FLLVIIW
+549 FALVLIW
-556 LGVVWIISDT
+556 LGIVWVISDT
-566 ISRVAASSLVG
+566 ISRVAASSAFGVFRLVSVG
-577 VLRLVVVGAVGAFV
+577 VVGAFV

-605 LDKVIGQHPDVARQ
+605 LDKVIGQHPDAAKQ
-619 VGMLNLSRLDG
+619 VGMLSLSRLDG
-630 GLWAIGVLALGLY
+630 GLWAIGVLVLGLY

-650 VVARGQMVVWATRA
+650 VVARAQMVVWSTRA

-677 DDSGTITLPLPET
+677 NDSGTINLSLPAT
-690 GLMLVIVACG
+690 GLMLAIIACG

-705 AALANIMFDETAIR
+705 ATLANIMFDETAIR
-719 PNGLWKSLGALS
+719 PNGLWRSLGALS
-731 LIAATVGMVPAI
+731 LVAATVGMVPAI
-743 TGAAN
+743 TGVVD
-748 GRWGQPETTLAQL
+748 GRWGQPETTLSQL

-771 GDYNVVFIGRGEVLP
+771 GDYNVVFVGRSEVLP
-786 MAGRTINDTVAF
+786 MAGKAINDAVAF

-818 LDESVSSAFN
+818 LDESVSSAFS
-828 AVISDQTVRA
+828 AVIADQTVRA
-838 GRLLAPLAIRYIIVP
+838 GRLLAPLAIRYIVVP

-902 LAMVDG
+902 LAVIDE

-923 SSQLV
+923 SSQLA
-928 SVSPLARSGDIESVP
+928 SVAPVARSGDVESVP
-943 SLIGIGTVHAA
+943 SQIGVGTVHAA

-963 DVQGVKVKARVAF
+963 DIQGVKVKARVAF

-988 VARLTFNT
+988 VARLTFDT
-996 PFLHFALVALQ
+996 SLLHFVLVAFQ
-1007 ALLWVAVVIAL
+1007 ALLWAVVVIAL

-1030 TRLGEIVFHEEVEEQ
+1030 TRLGEIVFHEETEDQ

>member
-1 MANTPIVSR
+1 MVINPTVSR
-10 GSAPSQVAPPV
+10 GSALGQVAPPV
-21 VAAMVVHDPGP
+21 VAAVVVHEPGA
-32 WFTESLQSLAQQDY
+32 WFPETLQALARQDY

-56 SGSQTTDEI
+56 SGSQAADEI
-65 RKHLPDAIVR
+65 RQFLPDAIVR

-95 GDGGFFCLMHD
+95 GEGGFFCLMHD
-106 DVALDPDA
+106 DVALEPDA
-114 VSKLMEEM
+114 LSRLMEEM

-147 FGVDRIGEVS
+147 FGVDRIGEIS

-170 DAVRDVFALH
+170 DAVRDVFALR

-198 PDIRFFGEDIDLC
+198 PDIRFYGEDIDLC

-229 RHINNFDSRASE
+229 RHLDSFDSRTNE

-269 AQLLIATLLQTV
+269 GQLLIATLLQTV
-281 VSIFGGG
+281 ISIFGGG

-297 AALAVVI
+297 ATLAVVV

-338 SSFIRKRRMRFTQNP
+338 SSFLRKRRMRFTQNP
-353 LALERDGAASN
+353 LALELDGATAHA
-364 TKGVVFGIL
+364 KGVVAGVV
-373 ATVSLIILGSR
+373 AVVALIVLGSR
-384 GLIASGVAPVGE
+384 GLIANGVAPVGE
-396 FLPLRSATESPSAL
+396 FLPLRDATESPSVL

-424 HAGANPTGIALLAL
+424 HAGANPTGIALLAV

-451 TYSIIGALLV
+451 TYSVIGALFM
-461 GCWGMWS
+461 GSWGMWS
-468 VTAGFF
+468 VATGFF
-474 TVRARAIGMATY
+474 TARARAIGMATY
-486 AAAPLPYVAIQ
+486 AAAPLPYVAIE

-510 PWMIRMF
+510 PWMVRTF
-517 VKVGAL
+517 VKVGAR

-538 LTAVITSFTPA
+538 LTAVVSSFTPA
-549 FLLVIIW
+549 FVLVLIW
-556 LGVVWIISDT
+556 LGVVWVVADAV
-566 ISRVAASSLVG
+566 SRVAASSIFG
-577 VLRLVVVGAVGAFV
+577 VLRVVVVGVVGAFV
-591 LHSPWSGEFFVADW
+591 LHSPWSGDFFVADW
-605 LDKVIGQHPDVARQ
+605 LDKVIGQHPDVAKQ

-630 GLWAIGVLALGLY
+630 GLLAIGVLVLGLY
-643 APTFISI
+643 APTFIAI
-650 VVARGQMVVWATRA
+650 VVARAHMVVWSTRA
-664 LMMVVLTGAVLVL
+664 LMMVVLTGVLLVL
-677 DDSGTITLPLPET
+677 DDSGVVSLSLPET

-705 AALANIMFDETAIR
+705 ATLSNIMFDETAIR
-719 PNGLWKSLGALS
+719 PNGLWKSLGAVS
-731 LIAATVGMVPAI
+731 LVAATVGMVPAI
-743 TGAAN
+743 TGVVD
-748 GRWGQPETTLAQL
+748 GRWGQPETTLSQL
-761 LTQLPTNPES
+761 LTQLPTDPET
-771 GDYNVVFIGRGEVLP
+771 GDYNVVFVGRSEVLP
-786 MAGRTINDTVAF
+786 MAGKTINDAVAF

-811 WMPISSS
+811 WLPISNS
-818 LDESVSSAFN
+818 LDDAVGSTFS
-828 AVISDQTVRA
+828 AVIADQTVRA
-838 GRLLAPLAIRYIIVP
+838 GRLLAPLAVRYIVVP

-859 STVERPLPAPD
+859 STIERPLPAPV
-870 GLLASLSAQLDFRRV
+870 GLLESLSAQLDFRRV
-885 YTANDLVIFE
+885 YTANDLVIYE
-895 NVAYIPS
+895 NVVYLPS
-902 LAMVDG
+902 LAVVDE

-923 SSQLV
+923 SSQLI
-928 SVSPLARSGDIESVP
+928 SVSPLARSGDIDSIPTV
-943 SLIGIGTVHAA
+943 IGAGTIHAA
-954 VPFDDGLAL
+954 VPFNEGLAVN
-963 DVQGVKVKARVAF
+963 VQGVKVKARVAF

-988 VARLTFNT
+988 VVRLTFDT
-996 PFLHFALVALQ
+996 PILHYVLVGVQ
-1007 ALLWVAVVIAL
+1007 AMLWAVVVIAL

-1030 TRLGEIVFHEEVEEQ
+1030 TRLGEIVFNEESDKQ

>member
-1 MANTPIVSR
+1 MAINPTASR
-10 GSAPSQVAPPV
+10 GSAATQVAPPV
-21 VAAMVVHDPGP
+21 VAAVVVHKPGA
-32 WFTESLQSLAQQDY
+32 WFAETLQALAQQDY

-56 SGSQTTDEI
+56 SGSEVTAEI
-65 RKHLPDAIVR
+65 RQHLPDAIVR

-95 GDGGFFCLMHD
+95 GDGGFFCLLHD
-106 DVALDPDA
+106 DVALEPNA
-114 VSKLMEEM
+114 VSRLMEEM

-128 VVGPKLVM
+128 IVGPKLVM
-136 WEDPTIVQSVG
+136 WDDPTIVQSVG

-219 RVVVV
+219 RVVIV

-229 RHINNFDSRASE
+229 RHLNSFDSRTNE
-241 PSRIALEAR
+241 PSRAALEAR

-269 AQLLIATLLQTV
+269 VQLLIATLIQTV
-281 VSIFGGG
+281 VSVFGGG
-288 LRASLISMR
+288 LRNALISMR
-297 AALAVVI
+297 AALAVVV

-338 SSFIRKRRMRFTQNP
+338 ASFIRKRRMRFTQNP
-353 LALERDGAASN
+353 LALERDGETSN
-364 TKGVVFGIL
+364 TKGVVVGIL
-373 ATVSLIILGSR
+373 ATVALIILGSR

-396 FLPLRSATESPSAL
+396 FLPLRGVTESPSAL
-410 LSSYLSGWWQSGFG
+410 LSSYLSGWWQAGFG
-424 HAGANPTGIALLAL
+424 HAGANPTGVALLAL

-451 TYSIIGALLV
+451 TYSVIGALLV

-468 VTAGFF
+468 IAKGFF
-474 TVRARAIGMATY
+474 AVRARAIGMATY
-486 AAAPLPYVAIQ
+486 AAVPLPYVAIE

-503 LLCYAAL
+503 LLSYAAL

-517 VKVGAL
+517 VKVGAR

-538 LTAVITSFTPA
+538 LTAVVTSFTPA
-549 FLLVIIW
+549 FALVIIW
-556 LGVVWIISDT
+556 LGVVWVISDA
-566 ISRVAASSLVG
+566 ISRVAASSAIG
-577 VLRLVVVGAVGAFV
+577 VLRLVLVGVVGAFV

-605 LDKVIGQHPDVARQ
+605 LNKVIGRYPGAAEH

-630 GLWAIGVLALGLY
+630 GLWAIGALALGLY

-650 VVARGQMVVWATRA
+650 VVARAQMVVWSTRA
-664 LMMVVLTGAVLVL
+664 LLMVVLTGAVLVL
-677 DDSGTITLPLPET
+677 DNSGTINMSLPET
-690 GLMLVIVACG
+690 GLMLSIVACG

-705 AALANIMFDETAIR
+705 ATLANIMFDETTIR

-731 LIAATVGMVPAI
+731 LVAASVGMVPAI
-743 TGAAN
+743 TGVVD

-761 LTQLPTNPES
+761 LTQLPTNPAS
-771 GDYNVVFIGRGEVLP
+771 GDYNVVFVGRSEVLP
-786 MAGRTINDTVAF
+786 MAGKTINDAIAF

-818 LDESVSSAFN
+818 LDDSVGSAFN

-838 GRLLAPLAIRYIIVP
+838 GRLLAPLAIRYIVVP

-902 LAMVDG
+902 LAVVDE
-908 NTSLVSEQAGSEVLL
+908 NTSLVSQQAGSEVLL
-923 SSQLV
+923 SSQLT
-928 SVSPLARSGDIESVP
+928 SVSPLARSGDVESVP
-943 SLIGIGTVHAA
+943 SLIGVGTVHAA

-963 DVQGVKVKARVAF
+963 DIQGVKVKARVAF

-988 VARLTFNT
+988 VARLTFDT
-996 PFLHFALVALQ
+996 PFLHFVLVAFQ
-1007 ALLWVAVVIAL
+1007 ALLWAVVVIAL

-1030 TRLGEIVFHEEVEEQ
+1030 TRLGEIVFHEETEEQ

>member
-1 MANTPIVSR
+1 VAINPTASR
-10 GSAPSQVAPPV
+10 GSAATQVAPPV
-21 VAAMVVHDPGP
+21 VAAVVVHEPGA
-32 WFTESLQSLAQQDY
+32 WFAETLQALAQQDY

-56 SGSQTTDEI
+56 SGSEVTAEI
-65 RKHLPDAIVR
+65 RQHLPDAIVR

-95 GDGGFFCLMHD
+95 GDGGFFCLLHD
-106 DVALDPDA
+106 DVALEPNA
-114 VSKLMEEM
+114 VSRLMEEM

-128 VVGPKLVM
+128 IVGPKLVM
-136 WEDPTIVQSVG
+136 WDDPTIVQSVG

-170 DAVRDVFALH
+170 DAVREVFALH

-219 RVVVV
+219 RVVIV

-229 RHINNFDSRASE
+229 RHLNSFDSRTNE
-241 PSRIALEAR
+241 PSRVALEAR

-269 AQLLIATLLQTV
+269 VQLLVATLIQTV

-288 LRASLISMR
+288 LRASLIAMR
-297 AALAVVI
+297 AALAVVV

-338 SSFIRKRRMRFTQNP
+338 ASFIRKRRMRFTQNP
-353 LALERDGAASN
+353 LALERDGETSN
-364 TKGVVFGIL
+364 TKGVVIGIL
-373 ATVSLIILGSR
+373 ATVALIILGSR

-396 FLPLRSATESPSAL
+396 FLPLRGATESPSAL
-410 LSSYLSGWWQSGFG
+410 LSSYVSGWWQAGFG

-451 TYSIIGALLV
+451 TFSVIGALLM

-468 VTAGFF
+468 VAKGFF

-486 AAAPLPYVAIQ
+486 AAAPLPYVAIE

-517 VKVGAL
+517 VKVGTR

-538 LTAVITSFTPA
+538 LSAVVTSFTPA
-549 FLLVIIW
+549 FTLVIIW
-556 LGVVWIISDT
+556 LGVVWVISDA
-566 ISRVAASSLVG
+566 ISRVAASSAIG
-577 VLRLVVVGAVGAFV
+577 VLRLVLVGVVGAFV

-605 LDKVIGQHPDVARQ
+605 LNKVIGRHPAAAEQ

-630 GLWAIGVLALGLY
+630 GLWAIGALALGLY

-650 VVARGQMVVWATRA
+650 VVARAQMVVWSTRA
-664 LMMVVLTGAVLVL
+664 LLMVVLTGAVLVL
-677 DDSGTITLPLPET
+677 DDSGTINLSLPET
-690 GLMLVIVACG
+690 GLMLSIVACG

-705 AALANIMFDETAIR
+705 ATLANIMFDENAVR

-731 LIAATVGMVPAI
+731 LVAASVGMVPAI
-743 TGAAN
+743 TGVVD

-761 LTQLPTNPES
+761 LTQLPTNPAS
-771 GDYNVVFIGRGEVLP
+771 GDYNVVFVGRSEVLP
-786 MAGRTINDTVAF
+786 MAGKTINDAIAF

-818 LDESVSSAFN
+818 LDDSVSSAFN

-838 GRLLAPLAIRYIIVP
+838 GRLLAPLAIRYIVVP

-902 LAMVDG
+902 LAVVDE
-908 NTSLVSEQAGSEVLL
+908 NTSLVSQQAGSEVLL
-923 SSQLV
+923 SSQLA
-928 SVSPLARSGDIESVP
+928 SVAPLARSGDVESVP
-943 SLIGIGTVHAA
+943 SLIGVGTVHAA

-963 DVQGVKVKARVAF
+963 DIQGVKVKARVAF
-976 GGTSAFDLPIEG
+976 GGTSTFDLPIEG
-988 VARLTFNT
+988 VARLAFDT
-996 PFLHFALVALQ
+996 PFLHIVLVAFQ
-1007 ALLWVAVVIAL
+1007 AMLWAVVVIAL

-1030 TRLGEIVFHEEVEEQ
+1030 TRLGEIVFHEETEEQ

>member
-1 MANTPIVSR
+1 VAINPTASR
-10 GSAPSQVAPPV
+10 GSAATQVAPPV
-21 VAAMVVHDPGP
+21 VAAMVVHEPGV
-32 WFTESLQSLAQQDY
+32 WLAETLQALAQQDY

-56 SGSQTTDEI
+56 SGSEVTAEI

-106 DVALDPDA
+106 DVALEPDA
-114 VSKLMEEM
+114 VSRLMEEM

-136 WEDPTIVQSVG
+136 WDDPTIVQSVG

-157 SIADVGEKDQEQH
+157 PIADVGEKDQEQH

-198 PDIRFFGEDIDLC
+198 PDVRFFGEDIDLC

-229 RHINNFDSRASE
+229 RHLNGFDTRTNE
-241 PSRIALEAR
+241 PSRAALEAR

-297 AALAVVI
+297 AALAVVV

-353 LALERDGAASN
+353 LALERDGETSN
-364 TKGVVFGIL
+364 TKGVVVGIL
-373 ATVSLIILGSR
+373 AMVALIVIGSR
-384 GLIASGVAPVGE
+384 GLIARGVAPIGE
-396 FLPLRSATESPSAL
+396 FLPLRGATESPSAL
-410 LSSYLSGWWQSGFG
+410 LSSYLSGWWQAGFG

-451 TYSIIGALLV
+451 TYSVIGALLM

-468 VTAGFF
+468 VAAGFF

-486 AAAPLPYVAIQ
+486 AAVPLPYVAIE

-517 VKVGAL
+517 VKVGAR

-538 LTAVITSFTPA
+538 LTAVVTSFTPA
-549 FLLVIIW
+549 FALVIIW
-556 LGVVWIISDT
+556 LGIVWVISDT
-566 ISRVAASSLVG
+566 ISRVAASSAIGVFRLVLVG
-577 VLRLVVVGAVGAFV
+577 VVGAFV

-605 LDKVIGQHPDVARQ
+605 LDKVIGQHPDVAKQ

-630 GLWAIGVLALGLY
+630 GLWAIGALALGLY

-650 VVARGQMVVWATRA
+650 VIARAQMVVWSTRA
-664 LMMVVLTGAVLVL
+664 LLMVVLTGAVLVL
-677 DDSGTITLPLPET
+677 NDSGTINLSLPET
-690 GLMLVIVACG
+690 GLMLVVVACG

-705 AALANIMFDETAIR
+705 ATLANIVFDESAIR

-731 LIAATVGMVPAI
+731 LVVATIGMVPAI
-743 TGAAN
+743 TGVVD
-748 GRWGQPETTLAQL
+748 GRWGQPETNLAQL
-761 LTQLPTNPES
+761 LTQLPANPES
-771 GDYNVVFIGRGEVLP
+771 GDYNVVFVGRSEVLP
-786 MAGRTINDTVAF
+786 MVGKSINDAVAF

-818 LDESVSSAFN
+818 LDDAVSSTFS

-838 GRLLAPLAIRYIIVP
+838 GRLLAPLAVRYIVVP

-859 STVERPLPAPD
+859 STVERPLPAPR
-870 GLLASLSAQLDFRRV
+870 GLLESLSAQLDFRRV

-902 LAMVDG
+902 LAVIDE

-923 SSQLV
+923 SSQLA
-928 SVSPLARSGDIESVP
+928 SVAPLARIGDIESMP
-943 SLIGIGTVHAA
+943 SLIGVGTVHAA
-954 VPFDDGLAL
+954 MPFDDGLAL
-963 DVQGVKVKARVAF
+963 DIQGVKVKARVAF

-988 VARLTFNT
+988 VARLTFDT
-996 PFLHFALVALQ
+996 PLLHFVLVAFQ
-1007 ALLWVAVVIAL
+1007 ALLWAVVVIAL

-1030 TRLGEIVFHEEVEEQ
+1030 TRLGEIVFHEETEEQ

>member
-1 MANTPIVSR
+1 MAINPTVSR
-10 GSAPSQVAPPV
+10 GSATTQIAPPV
-21 VAAMVVHDPGP
+21 VAAVVVHEPGA
-32 WFTESLQSLAQQDY
+32 WFAETLQALAQQDY

-56 SGSQTTDEI
+56 SGSQTAEEI
-65 RKHLPDAIVR
+65 RKQLPDAIIR

-95 GDGGFFCLMHD
+95 GDGGFFCLLHD
-106 DVALDPDA
+106 DVALEPDA
-114 VSKLMEEM
+114 VSRLMEEM

-128 VVGPKLVM
+128 IVGPKLVM
-136 WEDPTIVQSVG
+136 WDDPTIVQSVG

-219 RVVVV
+219 RVVIV

-229 RHINNFDSRASE
+229 RHLNSFDSRTNE
-241 PSRIALEAR
+241 PSRVALEAR

-269 AQLLIATLLQTV
+269 VQLLIATLVQTV

-288 LRASLISMR
+288 LRASLIAMR
-297 AALAVVI
+297 AALAVVV

-353 LALERDGAASN
+353 LALERDGETSN
-364 TKGVVFGIL
+364 TKGVVIGIL
-373 ATVSLIILGSR
+373 ATVALIVLGSR
-384 GLIASGVAPVGE
+384 GLIASGIAPVGE
-396 FLPLRSATESPSAL
+396 FLPLRGATESPSAL

-451 TYSIIGALLV
+451 TYSVIGALLM

-468 VTAGFF
+468 VAAGFF
-474 TVRARAIGMATY
+474 SVRARAIGMATY
-486 AAAPLPYVAIQ
+486 AAAPLPYVAIE

-517 VKVGAL
+517 VKVGAR

-538 LTAVITSFTPA
+538 LTAVVTSFTPA
-549 FLLVIIW
+549 FALVLIW
-556 LGVVWIISDT
+556 LGVVWVISDA
-566 ISRVAASSLVG
+566 ISRVAASSAIG
-577 VLRLVVVGAVGAFV
+577 VLRLVLVGVVGAFV

-605 LDKVIGQHPDVARQ
+605 LDKVIGRHPDAAKQ

-630 GLWAIGVLALGLY
+630 GLWAIGVLVLGLY

-650 VVARGQMVVWATRA
+650 VVARAQMVVWSTRA

-677 DDSGTITLPLPET
+677 NDSGTINLSLPET
-690 GLMLVIVACG
+690 GLMLAIIACG

-705 AALANIMFDETAIR
+705 ATLANIMFDETAIR
-719 PNGLWKSLGALS
+719 PNGLWRSLGALS
-731 LIAATVGMVPAI
+731 LVAATIGMVPAI
-743 TGAAN
+743 TGVVD
-748 GRWGQPETTLAQL
+748 GRWGQPETTLSQL

-771 GDYNVVFIGRGEVLP
+771 GDYNVVFLGRSEVLP
-786 MAGRTINDTVAF
+786 MAGKSINDAVAF

-818 LDESVSSAFN
+818 LDESVSSAFS

-838 GRLLAPLAIRYIIVP
+838 GRLLAPLAIRYIVVP

-902 LAMVDG
+902 LAVIDE

-923 SSQLV
+923 SSQLA
-928 SVSPLARSGDIESVP
+928 SVAPLARSGDVESVP
-943 SLIGIGTVHAA
+943 SQIGVGTVHAA

-963 DVQGVKVKARVAF
+963 DIQGVKVKARVAF

-988 VARLTFNT
+988 VARLTFDT
-996 PFLHFALVALQ
+996 PLLHFVLVTFQ
-1007 ALLWVAVVIAL
+1007 ALLWAVVVIAL

-1030 TRLGEIVFHEEVEEQ
+1030 TRLGEIVFHEETEDQ

>member
-1 MANTPIVSR
+1 MVINPTVSR
-10 GSAPSQVAPPV
+10 GSALGQVAPPV
-21 VAAMVVHDPGP
+21 VAAVVVHEPGA
-32 WFTESLQSLAQQDY
+32 WFPETLQALARQDY

-56 SGSQTTDEI
+56 SGSQAADEI
-65 RKHLPDAIVR
+65 RQFLPDAIVR

-95 GDGGFFCLMHD
+95 GEGGFFCLMHD
-106 DVALDPDA
+106 DVALEPDA
-114 VSKLMEEM
+114 LSRLMEEM

-147 FGVDRIGEVS
+147 FGVDRIGEIS

-170 DAVRDVFALH
+170 DAVRDVFALR

-198 PDIRFFGEDIDLC
+198 PDIRFYGEDIDLC

-229 RHINNFDSRASE
+229 RHLDSFDSRTNE

-269 AQLLIATLLQTV
+269 GQLLIATLLQTV
-281 VSIFGGG
+281 ISIFGGG

-297 AALAVVI
+297 ATLAVVV

-338 SSFIRKRRMRFTQNP
+338 SSFLRKRRMRFTQNP
-353 LALERDGAASN
+353 LALELDGATAHA
-364 TKGVVFGIL
+364 KGVVAGVV
-373 ATVSLIILGSR
+373 AVVALIVLGSR
-384 GLIASGVAPVGE
+384 GLIANGVAPVGE
-396 FLPLRSATESPSAL
+396 FLPLRDATESPSVL

-424 HAGANPTGIALLAL
+424 HAGANPTGIALLAV

-451 TYSIIGALLV
+451 TYSVIGALFM
-461 GCWGMWS
+461 GSWGMWS
-468 VTAGFF
+468 VATGFF
-474 TVRARAIGMATY
+474 TARARAIGMATY
-486 AAAPLPYVAIQ
+486 AAAPLPYVAIE

-510 PWMIRMF
+510 PWMVRTF
-517 VKVGAL
+517 VKVGAR

-538 LTAVITSFTPA
+538 LTAVVSSFTPA
-549 FLLVIIW
+549 FVLVLLW
-556 LGVVWIISDT
+556 LGVVWVVADAV
-566 ISRVAASSLVG
+566 SRVAASSIFG
-577 VLRLVVVGAVGAFV
+577 VLRVVVVGVVGAFV
-591 LHSPWSGEFFVADW
+591 LHSPWSGDFFVADW
-605 LDKVIGQHPDVARQ
+605 LDKVIGQHPDVAKQ

-630 GLWAIGVLALGLY
+630 GLLAIGVLVLGLY
-643 APTFISI
+643 APTFIAI
-650 VVARGQMVVWATRA
+650 VVARAHMVVWSTRA
-664 LMMVVLTGAVLVL
+664 LMMVVLTGVLLVL
-677 DDSGTITLPLPET
+677 DDSGVVSLSLPET

-705 AALANIMFDETAIR
+705 ATLSNIMFDETAIR
-719 PNGLWKSLGALS
+719 LNGLWKSLGAVS
-731 LIAATVGMVPAI
+731 LVAATVGMVPAI
-743 TGAAN
+743 TGVVD
-748 GRWGQPETTLAQL
+748 GRWGQPETTLSQL
-761 LTQLPTNPES
+761 LTQLPTDPET
-771 GDYNVVFIGRGEVLP
+771 GDYNVVFVGRSEVLP
-786 MAGRTINDTVAF
+786 MAGKTINDAVAF

-811 WMPISSS
+811 WLPISNS
-818 LDESVSSAFN
+818 LDDAVGSTFS
-828 AVISDQTVRA
+828 AVIADQTVRA
-838 GRLLAPLAIRYIIVP
+838 GRLLAPLAVRYIVVP

-859 STVERPLPAPD
+859 STIERPLPAPV
-870 GLLASLSAQLDFRRV
+870 GLLESLSAQLDFRRV
-885 YTANDLVIFE
+885 YTANDLVIYE
-895 NVAYIPS
+895 NVAYLPS
-902 LAMVDG
+902 LAVVDE

-923 SSQLV
+923 SSQLI
-928 SVSPLARSGDIESVP
+928 SVSPLARSGDIDSIPTV
-943 SLIGIGTVHAA
+943 IGVGTIHAA
-954 VPFDDGLAL
+954 VPFNEGLAVN
-963 DVQGVKVKARVAF
+963 VQGVKVKARVAF

-988 VARLTFNT
+988 VVRLTFDT
-996 PFLHFALVALQ
+996 PILHYVLVGVQ
-1007 ALLWVAVVIAL
+1007 AMLWAVVVIAL

-1030 TRLGEIVFHEEVEEQ
+1030 TRLGEIVFNEESDKQ

>member
-1 MANTPIVSR
+1 MAINPTVSP
-10 GSAPSQVAPPV
+10 GSAMAQIAPPV
-21 VAAMVVHDPGP
+21 VAAVVAHEPGA
-32 WFTESLQSLAQQDY
+32 WFTETLQALARQDY

-56 SGSQTTDEI
+56 SGSHVADEI
-65 RKHLPDAIVR
+65 RKQLPDAIVR

-95 GDGGFFCLMHD
+95 GDGGFFCLLHD
-106 DVALDPDA
+106 DVALEPDA
-114 VSKLMEEM
+114 VSRLMEEM

-128 VVGPKLVM
+128 IVGPKLVM
-136 WEDPTIVQSVG
+136 WDDPTIVQSVG

-180 SACLLVRADLFR
+180 SACLLIRADLFR

-229 RHINNFDSRASE
+229 RHVNNFDSRASE
-241 PSRIALEAR
+241 SSRVALEAR

-269 AQLLIATLLQTV
+269 VQLLVATLIQTV
-281 VSIFGGG
+281 VSVFSGG
-288 LRASLISMR
+288 LRNSLISMR
-297 AALAVVI
+297 AALAVVV

-338 SSFIRKRRMRFTQNP
+338 ASFIQKRRMRFTQNP
-353 LALERDGAASN
+353 LALERDGETSS
-364 TKGVVFGIL
+364 TKGVVIGIF
-373 ATVSLIILGSR
+373 ATVALIVLGSR
-384 GLIASGVAPVGE
+384 GLIASGIAPVGE
-396 FLPLRSATESPSAL
+396 FLPLRGATESPSAL
-410 LSSYLSGWWQSGFG
+410 LSSYLSGWRQSGFG

-451 TYSIIGALLV
+451 TYSVIGALLM

-468 VTAGFF
+468 IAKGFF

-510 PWMIRMF
+510 PWMIQMF

-538 LTAVITSFTPA
+538 LTAVVASFTPA
-549 FLLVIIW
+549 FALVIVW
-556 LGVVWIISDT
+556 LGVVWVISDT
-566 ISRVAASSLVG
+566 ISRVAAPSAVG
-577 VLRLVVVGAVGAFV
+577 VLRLVLVGVVGAFV

-605 LDKVIGQHPDVARQ
+605 LDKVIGQQPAAAQRA
-619 VGMLNLSRLDG
+619 GMLNLSRLDG
-630 GLWAIGVLALGLY
+630 GLWAIGVVALGLY
-643 APTFISI
+643 APTFISMI
-650 VVARGQMVVWATRA
+650 VARAQMVVWATRA
-664 LMMVVLTGAVLVL
+664 LMMVVLTSAMLVL
-677 DDSGTITLPLPET
+677 DDSGTINLSLPET
-690 GLMLVIVACG
+690 GLMLVVVACG

-705 AALANIMFDETAIR
+705 AALVNIMFDESAIR
-719 PNGLWKSLGALS
+719 PNGLWKALGTLS
-731 LIAATVGMVPAI
+731 LVAATVGMVPAI
-743 TGAAN
+743 TGVVD
-748 GRWGQPETTLAQL
+748 GRWGQPETTLSQL
-761 LTQLPTNPES
+761 LTQLPTNPAS
-771 GDYNVVFIGRGEVLP
+771 GDYNVVFVGRSEVLP
-786 MAGRTINDTVAF
+786 MAGKTINDAVAF

-818 LDESVSSAFN
+818 LDESVRSAFH

-838 GRLLAPLAIRYIIVP
+838 GRLLAPLAIRYVVVP

-859 STVERPLPAPD
+859 STVERPLPIPD
-870 GLLASLSAQLDFRRV
+870 GLLASLSVQLDFRRV
-885 YTANDLVIFE
+885 YTASDLVIFE

-902 LAMVDG
+902 LTVIDE
-908 NTSLVSEQAGSEVLL
+908 NTSLVSQQAGTEVLL
-923 SSQLV
+923 SNQLA
-928 SVSPLARSGDIESVP
+928 SVAPLARSGDVESVP
-943 SLIGIGTVHAA
+943 SLIGVGTVHAA

-963 DVQGVKVKARVAF
+963 DIQGVKVKARVAF

-988 VARLTFNT
+988 VARLTFDT
-996 PFLHFALVALQ
+996 PFLHFVLVAFQ
-1007 ALLWVAVVIAL
+1007 ALLWAVVVIAL

-1030 TRLGEIVFHEEVEEQ
+1030 TRLGEIVFHEEIEDQ